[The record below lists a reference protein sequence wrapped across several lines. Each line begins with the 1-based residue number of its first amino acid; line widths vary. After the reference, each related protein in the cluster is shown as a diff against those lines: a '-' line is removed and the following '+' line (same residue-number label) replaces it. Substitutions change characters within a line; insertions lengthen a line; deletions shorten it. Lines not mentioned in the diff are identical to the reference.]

1 MPTVEELLKVAE
13 QDLSDKSV
21 IEDANN
27 YLEINPITRQIII
40 PDDELIFGVQ
50 HDLDG
55 ERKHFKVARYVG
67 NSLDMSKAHIYIN
80 YRNANGDLGMYIVTD
95 IAVEEEAV
103 TFSWVLDD
111 VVTAYKGEIQFVIC
125 AKWSKQDGT
134 ETNRW
139 HTTLATGTSL
149 EGLET
154 DAEEVIKEQYASV
167 LEQLLNMFETNV
179 ATEFAYDSKTRCVSL
194 KKNDDGVERILKV
207 YTDDATATENTILT
221 GYTAYAKGK
230 KIVGKKSAGTNTS
243 DATAVAENILSGKT
257 AYVASGKVTG
267 AMPDKANTGIT
278 VTSKNGAAIP
288 KGYYNGS
295 GKVAI
300 NGSANIVSD
309 NIKKG
314 VSILG
319 VTGTLEQN
327 TGIDTSDATAS
338 AGDILTGKTAYVDGN
353 KVTGAMANRSG
364 ATIKVS
370 KKETAVG
377 IPNGYYRNSYA
388 AIDSNAVADLV
399 EGNIRKGITILGVT
413 GTLEMGSSGGGDS
426 TYNCEAYVISDVSSP
441 VVAMNNTSN
450 LKVYGYAQSSSDK
463 YMFDG
468 NRYANV
474 NYGLGAPTYINAT
487 YSISNGQLQGLPS
500 GLLAGVIIVVSG
512 I

>member
-21 IEDANN
+21 IEDANE
-27 YLEINPITRQIII
+27 YLEINPITRQISI

-55 ERKHFKVARYVG
+55 ERKHFKIARYVG
-67 NSLDMSKAHIYIN
+67 NNLDMSKAHIYIN

-95 IAVEEEAV
+95 IVVEEEAV

-167 LEQLLNMFETNV
+167 LEQLLNLFETNI

-194 KKNDDGVERILKV
+194 KKNDDGTEGILKV
-207 YTDDATATENTILT
+207 YTDDATAVPSDIKS
-221 GYTAYAKGK
+221 GKTAYAKGK
-230 KIVGKKSAGTNTS
+230 KITGTRTDQNMS
-243 DATAVAENILSGKT
+243 DATVTADKLLSGAI
-257 AYVASGKVTG
+257 AYNASGKVVGT
-267 AMPDKANTGIT
+267 MPDKANANIA
-278 VTSKNGAAIP
+278 VASKSGATIP

-300 NGSANIVSD
+300 SGSANIVSG

-314 VSILG
+314 VNILG

-327 TGIDTSDATAS
+327 TGIDTTDATAS
-338 AGDILTGKTAYVDGN
+338 ASDILTGKTAYVAGS
-353 KVTGAMANRSG
+353 KITGTMANRSS

-370 KKETAVG
+370 KKGTAVG

-388 AIDSNAVADLV
+388 AIDNNAVADLV
-399 EGNIRKGITILGVT
+399 EGNIKKGITILGVT
-413 GTLEMGSSGGGDS
+413 GTLETGSSGGGNS
-426 TYNCEAYVISDVSSP
+426 TYNCEAYVISDVSNP
-441 VVAMNNTSN
+441 TVVMNNTSN

-463 YMFDG
+463 FMFDG

-487 YSISNGQLQGLPS
+487 YSISSGQLQGLPS